1 MFTSSRANPVYQVG
15 GSLPF
20 NSPTYVQR
28 QADKLVFEN
37 LLNGEFCYVFNARQM
52 GKSSLRVQTT
62 HRLKSAGVR
71 CGVIDISTIGTQEI
85 TSEQW
90 YASIVGLLTKTFQLQ
105 VNLMAWWRE
114 RSHLSLVNR
123 LNDFLE
129 TVLLTQVSEP
139 IVIFIDEIDSVLS
152 LDFSTDDFFALIRA
166 CYNKRA
172 EQPEYSRLTFALF
185 GVATPSDLIS
195 DATRTPFNIGKAIE
209 LKGFQVI
216 EATPLLWGLVESI
229 YQPKTALKRILHWTG
244 GQPFLTQKL
253 CQLVVANKPEE
264 TEDIET
270 VDAMVS
276 WIDRL
281 VETYIFQNWE
291 TQDEPEHLKTIRDR
305 LLYNEQRAARLLG
318 LYQKILISYLEDHTP
333 GIPADNSPE
342 QTELIL
348 TGLVEKRAGF
358 LQVKNPIYQ
367 EIFNFEWVAKELGNL
382 RPYSQSINAWIVS
395 GCQDES
401 WLLRGKA
408 LRDILNWS
416 QGKSLSDIDYK
427 FLAASQEFD
436 RQEAQKILE
445 AERLK
450 EVEAR
455 LELERQ
461 RSLEQRRNLKRQQ
474 ILLGFVSGVMFIA
487 IALGL
492 IAYHQYQQTAV
503 SEVRA
508 IVLSSEALYAS
519 NKRFD
524 ALIQAIKGKK
534 RWQNLKIVDPK
545 LQAEVDSALQQV
557 ILNIQEYNHL
567 NGHTAAVLA
576 VDFSP
581 DGQQIATASV
591 DGTVK
596 LWQPN
601 GTLITTLK
609 GHQSI
614 VRAVQF
620 SPDNQ
625 IIASAG
631 DDKTIRLWRRDGTLL
646 KTIDSQTAG
655 IWSLKFNQTGSN
667 FAVSGAG
674 STIEIWNPQGQL
686 LKRIE
691 TGTLGVRDVALSPDG
706 KLIAAGLTNNLI
718 KLWNTDGTLQKNLP
732 GHEATVQAI
741 TFSPDGKLLVSGSS
755 DGTIKI
761 WNQTGKLLTTLIAHD
776 ASIWKLAFSSDGKM
790 FASASFDKTVKIWNR
805 NGTLITHLRGHDAAV
820 WGVAFSPD
828 GKTIASAG
836 AENITRL
843 WKIYNPFQRTLY
855 GLTGTTLRVVINPQG
870 TTIAL
875 VGTDKL
881 VKVFQLDFTPLKIIN
896 AHEAAVLGVD
906 WNSDGTR
913 IASASEDKTVKI
925 WKLDGTLLKT
935 FKGHSASIISV
946 AWNPHSDIL
955 ASSGVDGN
963 ILLWKSDGTLLKTLK
978 AHDSSIWD
986 IKFSPDGQTLASASN
1001 DATIKLWNTNGK
1013 LLHTLK
1019 GHQAA
1024 VWKLAFS
1031 PDGQLLASGSG
1042 DKTIK
1047 LWTRNG
1053 QLLKTLTGHT
1063 AAVWGIAFSPD
1074 GSLIASG
1081 SVDES
1086 IKLWRRDGTL
1096 ITTLKSHS
1104 AGVRNVLFHPRL
1116 PILISAGDDQTLIVW
1131 NLAEI
1136 LHLDPLSYA
1145 CRWIKDYSQ
1154 ANPTI
1159 DNLCL

>member
-1 MFTSSRANPVYQVG
+1 MFTFSKSNPVYQVG

-62 HRLKSAGVR
+62 YRLKSAGVR
-71 CGVIDISTIGTQEI
+71 CGVIDITTIGTQEI
-85 TSEQW
+85 TPEQW

-105 VNLMAWWRE
+105 INLMVWWRE
-114 RSHLSLVNR
+114 RNHLSLINR
-123 LNDFLE
+123 LDDFLE
-129 TVLLTQVSEP
+129 TVLLAQVSEP

-152 LDFSTDDFFALIRA
+152 LNFSTDDFFALIRA
-166 CYNKRA
+166 CYNRRA
-172 EQPEYSRLTFALF
+172 EQPEYRRLSFALF
-185 GVATPSDLIS
+185 GVATPADLIS
-195 DATRTPFNIGKAIE
+195 DATRTPFNIGKPIE

-216 EATPLLWGLVESI
+216 EAAPLLTGLVEIIFQS
-229 YQPKTALKRILHWTG
+229 KTALKRILYWTE

-253 CQLVVANKPEE
+253 CQLVVSNSEEE
-264 TEDIET
+264 TKNIET
-270 VDAMVS
+270 IEATIA

-281 VETYIFQNWE
+281 VETYILQNWE
-291 TQDEPEHLKTIRDR
+291 SQDEPEHLKTIRDR

-358 LQVKNPIYQ
+358 LQIKNPIYQ
-367 EIFNFEWVAKELGNL
+367 EIFNFEWVAKQLANL

-408 LRDILNWS
+408 LRDILDWAL
-416 QGKSLSDIDYK
+416 GKSLSDIDYK

-445 AERLK
+445 AERLQ

-455 LELERQ
+455 LELEGQ
-461 RSLEQRRNLKRQQ
+461 RSLEQRCNLKRQQ
-474 ILLGFVSGVMFIA
+474 ILLGFVSVKMVIA
-487 IALGL
+487 IGLGL
-492 IAYHQYQQTAV
+492 FAYNQYQQTAV
-503 SEVRA
+503 SEIRA

-519 NKRFD
+519 NKKFD

-534 RWQNLKIVDPK
+534 RWENLKIGDPK
-545 LQAEVDSALQQV
+545 LQNKVDSALQRV
-557 ILNIQEYNHL
+557 ILNIQEYNQL
-567 NGHTAAVLA
+567 NGHTAAVIA

-591 DGTVK
+591 DGTIK
-596 LWQPN
+596 LWQRN

-609 GHQSI
+609 GHQSV

-631 DDKTIRLWRRDGTLL
+631 DDRTIRLWRRDGTLL
-646 KTIDSQTAG
+646 KAIDSQTAG
-655 IWSLKFNQTGSN
+655 IWSLKFNQTGNS

-674 STIEIWNPQGQL
+674 STIEIWSNQGQL
-686 LKRIE
+686 LKRIQAE
-691 TGTLGVRDVALSPDG
+691 TLGIRDVALSPNG
-706 KLIAAGLTNNLI
+706 KLIAGGFANNVI
-718 KLWNTDGTLQKNLP
+718 KLWNANGTLQKVLP
-732 GHEATVQAI
+732 GHETSVQAI
-741 TFSPDGKLLVSGSS
+741 NFSPDGKLLISGSA
-755 DGTIKI
+755 DGIIKI
-761 WNQTGKLLTTLIAHD
+761 WNQTGKLLTTVIAHE
-776 ASIWKLAFSSDGKM
+776 APIWKLAFSPNGKM
-790 FASASFDKTVKIWNR
+790 FASASFDKTVKLWKP
-805 NGTLITHLRGHDAAV
+805 NGTLISHLRGHDAAV

-828 GKTIASAG
+828 GETIASAG

-843 WKIYNPFQRTLY
+843 WKVYNPFQRTLY
-855 GLTGTTLRVVINPQG
+855 GLTGTTLRVDFNPEG
-870 TTIAL
+870 TKIAL

-896 AHEAAVLGVD
+896 AHDAAVLGVD
-906 WNSDGTR
+906 WSYDGTR

-946 AWNPHSDIL
+946 TWNPQSNIL
-955 ASSGVDGN
+955 ASSGVDGS
-963 ILLWKSDGTLLKTLK
+963 ILLWKSDGTLLNTLK
-978 AHDSSIWD
+978 AHHSSIWD
-986 IKFSPDGQTLASASN
+986 IKFSPDGKTLASASN
-1001 DATIKLWNTNGK
+1001 DTNIKLWNSNGK
-1013 LLHTLK
+1013 LLHILK

-1024 VWKLAFS
+1024 VWKVAFS
-1031 PDGQLLASGSG
+1031 PDSQLLASGSG

-1047 LWTRNG
+1047 IWNRNG
-1053 QLLKTLTGHT
+1053 QLLNTLTGHE
-1063 AAVWGIAFSPD
+1063 AAVWGLAFSPD

-1081 SVDES
+1081 SVDET
-1086 IKLWRRDGTL
+1086 IKIWRRNGTL
-1096 ITTLKSHS
+1096 IATLKSHG
-1104 AGVRNVLFHPRL
+1104 AGVRNVLFHPHL
-1116 PILISAGDDQTLIVW
+1116 PILISAGDDQTLMVW

-1136 LHLDPLSYA
+1136 LDLDPLTYA
-1145 CRWIKDYSQ
+1145 CNWVRDYLRT
-1154 ANPTI
+1154 NPTVE
-1159 DNLCL
+1159 NLCL